1 MLRSTI
7 TDAVRIVDDFG
18 YSGQLA
24 SGYIISI
31 IALYLYRNDIAYG
44 KLKATDRDAMFKFVR
59 TAQITSYFTTSL
71 DRKLNNAL
79 EGMESA
85 TDFADFNDRMA
96 KMDANKALKVTTDD
110 VDDLLT
116 LQYGNPAILPVL
128 QILYP
133 NLDYKNSTFHIDH
146 IYPKAKFTVKNK
158 ALHPDFLEDKN
169 YLFNLQ
175 LLEGSENISKKDAD
189 PDVWMR
195 EHFDNDASKIDDY
208 KAKNYID
215 ASCTMQWSD
224 FKTFKEKRMSALRAA
239 LILAFK

>member
-1 MLRSTI
+1 ML
-7 TDAVRIVDDFG
+7 A
-18 YSGQLA
+18 
-24 SGYIISI
+24 
-31 IALYLYRNDIAYG
+31 
-44 KLKATDRDAMFKFVR
+44 
-59 TAQITSYFTTSL
+59 YFTTSL